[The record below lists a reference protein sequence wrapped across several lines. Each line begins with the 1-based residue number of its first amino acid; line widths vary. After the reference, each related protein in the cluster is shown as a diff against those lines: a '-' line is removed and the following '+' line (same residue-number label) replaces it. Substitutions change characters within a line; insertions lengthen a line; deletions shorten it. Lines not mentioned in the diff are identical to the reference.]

1 MNDVVIVSAVRTGVG
16 NFNGGLASFSAT
28 ELGSQVLLEA
38 LRRAGLQKEQ
48 VDEVILGNVL
58 PHGLGQ
64 NPARQAMLK
73 ADLPKSVGALTI
85 NKVCGSGLKAVMLA
99 AQAIAC
105 GDADVVL
112 AGGMESMT
120 NAPYMVSKARFG
132 MRMGHG
138 QMTDAMIH
146 DGLWDIVNDYHMGH
160 TADLVATKFNV
171 SREDQDQ
178 FAFDSYEKALRSQK
192 EGLFNEEMM
201 TIQVP
206 QRKAD
211 PIAFFTD
218 EAIRPSSLEKLASL
232 RTAFNKDGS
241 VTAGNASKL
250 SDGAAVVA
258 LTSRSFAEKNNLNI
272 LAGVGAQ
279 AADGVELPD
288 VLVAPIKAVP
298 KVLKKANLS
307 VGDIDL
313 YEVNEAFAASSVA
326 VQRELELPEDRI
338 NVNGGS
344 IAIGHPIG
352 ASGARILV
360 TLLHTM
366 KQRDA
371 RRGLATLCLG
381 GAEAVAMIVEREG

>member
-16 NFNGGLASFSAT
+16 NFNGGLSSFSAT
-28 ELGSQVLLEA
+28 ELGSQVMLEA
-38 LRRAGLQKEQ
+38 LNRAGLQKEQ
-48 VDEVILGNVL
+48 VDEVIMGNVL

-160 TADLVATKFNV
+160 TADLVAGKFHV
-171 SREDQDQ
+171 SREDQDL
-178 FAFDSYEKALRSQK
+178 FALASYDKALASQK
-192 EGLFNEEMM
+192 AGLFDEEMM

-211 PIAFFTD
+211 PIAFRTD
-218 EAIRPSSLEKLASL
+218 EAVRPSSLEKLGSL
-232 RTAFNKDGS
+232 RTAFNKDGT

-250 SDGAAVVA
+250 SDGSAVVT
-258 LTSRSFAEKNNLNI
+258 LTSRAFAEKHNLNI
-272 LAGVGAQ
+272 LASVGAQ
-279 AADGVELPD
+279 ASDGVELPD

-313 YEVNEAFAASSVA
+313 YEVNEAFAASSLA
-326 VQRELELPEDRI
+326 VQRELELPEERI

-360 TLLHTM
+360 TLLHAM

-381 GAEAVAMIVEREG
+381 GAEAVALIVEREG